1 MKIKWNKILLLVG
14 MAFYVYGLKLAYTDF
29 ISPVFTYFGFINL
42 HPSTSEQFVSIVFV
56 FIPLLWSNTH
66 AYRPS
71 RIVYWILYMMVYVPA
86 MIVPDYVRMD
96 NFDEIL
102 ILKCVLLFCMALL
115 YMTANFKLI
124 PIYYVKIKTKVM
136 MILITLFSLSLWGI
150 IVHTFGIHFN
160 FSQVDDVYDL
170 REAYREQ
177 VNRFSGY
184 AINWQSKIV
193 NALLLALGFV
203 NKNKLLIC
211 IGVLGQ
217 LFIFS
222 ITGQKSVALSSVF
235 IIVIIF
241 CLRKNGRNFVL
252 YFVYGITALVFLTM
266 ALDLMTNSSEYTSLF
281 IRRMLITPGLLLSY
295 YFDFFSVNPQVHLSH
310 SILEPF
316 MTYPYDQLPPFLIGE
331 HYFGRPDLAANAN
344 IWADGYANFGYAG
357 IIGFTVLLVGILYL
371 YDSISE
377 HRNFIVSAAL
387 IAMPAWSLVDTSLI
401 TSLLTHGILIAF
413 IINYFLKTERKADP
427 LYERNHR
434 FKLRS
439 SLE

>member
-1 MKIKWNKILLLVG
+1 MQIKWNKIVLIIGISL
-14 MAFYVYGLKLAYTDF
+14 YVYGLKLAYTDF
-29 ISPVFTYFGFINL
+29 ISPAFSYFGFINL
-42 HPSTSEQFVSIVFV
+42 HPSAMEQFVSIVFV
-56 FIPLLWSNTH
+56 FIPILWSNTH

-86 MIVPDYVRMD
+86 MIVPDYVRMN
-96 NFDEIL
+96 NFDAI
-102 ILKCVLLFCMALL
+102 IALKCVLLFCMALI
-115 YMTANFKLI
+115 YMTGNFKLI
-124 PIYYVKIKTKVM
+124 PVYYTKVKTNVM
-136 MILITLFSLSLWGI
+136 LFVIALFSLSLWGI
-150 IVHTFGIHFN
+150 IIQTFGIHFN

-170 REAYREQ
+170 REAYRDQ
-177 VNRFSGY
+177 VNRLSGY
-184 AINWQSKIV
+184 AMNWQSKII

-235 IIVIIF
+235 ILVIIF
-241 CLRKNGRNFVL
+241 CLRKSGRDFVL

-266 ALDLMTNSSEYTSLF
+266 ALDLVTNSSEYTSLF

-310 SILEPF
+310 SILDPF
-316 MTYPYDQLPPFLIGE
+316 LTYPYDKLPPFLIGE
-331 HYFGRPDLAANAN
+331 HYFGRVGLAANAN
-344 IWADGYANFGYAG
+344 LWADGFANFGYAG

-371 YDSISE
+371 YDSISAN
-377 HRNFIVSAAL
+377 RNFIVSAAL

-401 TSLLTHGILIAF
+401 TSLLTHGIVIAF
-413 IINYFLKTERKADP
+413 IINYFLKTERKVDP
-427 LYERNHR
+427 LYEKNHR
-434 FKLRS
+434 LKLRS

>member
-1 MKIKWNKILLLVG
+1 MRIKWNKILLCIG
-14 MAFYVYGLKLAYTDF
+14 MSFYVYGLKLAYTDF
-29 ISPVFTYFGFINL
+29 ISPAFSYFGFINL
-42 HPSTSEQFVSIVFV
+42 HPSVSGQFVSILFV

-71 RIVYWILYMMVYVPA
+71 RIVYWILYMMVYIPA
-86 MIVPDYVRMD
+86 MIVPDYVRVD
-96 NFDEIL
+96 IFDDIV
-102 ILKCVLLFCMALL
+102 ILKLVLLFCMALV
-115 YMTANFKLI
+115 YMTGSFYLI
-124 PIYYVKIKTKVM
+124 PIYYTKMKRKVM
-136 MILITLFSLSLWGI
+136 FLFIGLTSLSLWGI
-150 IVHTFGIHFN
+150 IVQTFGIHIN

-170 REAYREQ
+170 RESYREQ
-177 VNRFSGY
+177 VNRLSGY

-235 IIVIIF
+235 ILVIIY
-241 CLRKNGRNFVL
+241 CLRKNGRQFVL

-266 ALDLMTNSSEYTSLF
+266 GLDIMTESSEFTSLF

-295 YFDFFSVNPQVHLSH
+295 YFDFFSINPQVHLSH
-310 SILEPF
+310 SILAPF
-316 MTYPYDQLPPFLIGE
+316 INYPYDKLPPFLIGE
-331 HYFGRPDLAANAN
+331 HYFKRVGLAANAN
-344 IWADGYANFGYAG
+344 IWADGFANFGYAG
-357 IIGFTVLLVGILYL
+357 IIGFTFLLVGILYL
-371 YDSISE
+371 YDSISAN
-377 HRNFIVSAAL
+377 RNFIVSATL

-413 IINYFLKTERKADP
+413 IINYFLKTEREIDIR
-427 LYERNHR
+427 YEKNNY